1 MRTAQEDAKFSVQ
14 VNFPDEEEYERR
26 RRAASDQINRALGG
40 AKNQDQKLAMA
51 LKKSNLN
58 DDDEDPLTL
67 EERAEIA
74 EERFKAIQDKI

>member
-40 AKNQDQKLAMA
+40 AKNQD
-51 LKKSNLN
+51 
-58 DDDEDPLTL
+58 
-67 EERAEIA
+67 
-74 EERFKAIQDKI
+74 